1 MSDECRKYLI
11 EQDDGP
17 DLRFTGKRI
26 ASAAS
31 STERQSGVYSGQVGT
46 WDELELYQTTAGS
59 FVCVFENCT
68 AWQGE
73 RNVRR
78 TTVANDATAVIN
90 FFGQGWLAKMIYDE
104 AGIENV
110 QDVA

>member
-17 DLRFTGKRI
+17 DLQFTGKRI

-31 STERQSGVYSGQVGT
+31 STDRQSGIYSGQVGN
-46 WDELELYQTTAGS
+46 WDELELYRTSAGN
-59 FVCVFENCT
+59 FVCVIENRT

-78 TTVANDATAVIN
+78 ATVANDAKAVIN

-110 QDVA
+110 QNVA